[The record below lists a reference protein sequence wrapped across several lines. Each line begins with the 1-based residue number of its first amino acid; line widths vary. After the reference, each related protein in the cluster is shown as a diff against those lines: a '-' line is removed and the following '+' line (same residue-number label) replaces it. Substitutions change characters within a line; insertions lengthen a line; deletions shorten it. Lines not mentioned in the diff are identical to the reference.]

1 MRGRILVIDDDEG
14 VRVTVEH
21 VLKAAGYQV
30 AIATDGK
37 QAIGLLGT
45 FLPDVVITDLIMP
58 TQDGM
63 TTIQILKMQSPG
75 LKIIAMSG
83 GARIGN
89 DNILQKAKEIGAD
102 HIIAKPF
109 EFDVL
114 TKLVES
120 SIEGSCAA

>member
-1 MRGRILVIDDDEG
+1 MKGRILVIDDDEG
-14 VRVTVEH
+14 VRMTVEH
-21 VLKAAGYQV
+21 VLKAAGYQLM
-30 AIATDGK
+30 IANDGK
-37 QAIGLLGT
+37 HAINLLDT
-45 FLPDVVITDLIMP
+45 FVPDLVITDLIMP

-63 TTIQILKMQSPG
+63 ATIKILKTQRPG

-109 EFDVL
+109 EFDAL
-114 TKLVES
+114 TELVALS
-120 SIEGSCAA
+120 MGTRG

>member
-1 MRGRILVIDDDEG
+1 MKGRILVIDDDVG

-21 VLKAAGYQV
+21 VLNAAGYEV
-30 AIATDGK
+30 VIATDGK
-37 QAIGLLGT
+37 QGIGLLDT

-63 TTIQILKMQSPG
+63 TTIQILKARSPG

>member
-1 MRGRILVIDDDEG
+1 M
-14 VRVTVEH
+14 
-21 VLKAAGYQV
+21 
-30 AIATDGK
+30 IANDGK
-37 QAIGLLGT
+37 HAINLLDT
-45 FLPDVVITDLIMP
+45 FVPDLVITDLIMP

-63 TTIQILKMQSPG
+63 ATIKILKTQRPG

-109 EFDVL
+109 EFDAL
-114 TKLVES
+114 TELVALS
-120 SIEGSCAA
+120 MGTRG

>member
-1 MRGRILVIDDDEG
+1 MKGRILIIDDDEG

-37 QAIGLLGT
+37 QAIGLVDA
-45 FLPDVVITDLIMP
+45 FVPDLVITDLIMP

-63 TTIQILKMQSPG
+63 ATIQILKRQSPG

-89 DNILQKAKEIGAD
+89 DNILQKAQNLGAD
-102 HIIAKPF
+102 HVIAKPF
-109 EFDVL
+109 QFDAL
-114 TKLVES
+114 IELVER
-120 SIEGSCAA
+120 SIGAQR